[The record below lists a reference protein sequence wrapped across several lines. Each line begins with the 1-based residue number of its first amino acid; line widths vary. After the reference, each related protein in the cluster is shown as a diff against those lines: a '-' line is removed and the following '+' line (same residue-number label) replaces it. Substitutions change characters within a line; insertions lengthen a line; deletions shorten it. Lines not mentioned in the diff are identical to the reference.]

1 MVTVTE
7 QELQEL
13 RSMRETLVEIVT
25 SIGELHLNEFIAK
38 NQLDEIQKSV
48 REQEQRFVEFQQKE
62 RVLFGGLQEKYGTGN
77 IDIDTG
83 EISV

>member
-1 MVTVTE
+1 MTTVTE

-13 RSMRETLVEIVT
+13 RNMRETLVEIVT
-25 SIGELHLNEFIAK
+25 SIGELHLNEFIAR
-38 NQLDEIQKSV
+38 NQLEAIQQSV
-48 REQEQRFVEFQQKE
+48 REQEQRFVEFQEKE

>member
-38 NQLDEIQKSV
+38 NQLEEIQKSV

>member
-1 MVTVTE
+1 MATVTE

-13 RSMRETLVEIVT
+13 RNMRETLVEIVT
-25 SIGELHLNEFIAK
+25 SIGELHLNEFIAR
-38 NQLDEIQKSV
+38 NQLEAIQQSV
-48 REQEQRFVEFQQKE
+48 REQEQRFVEFQEKE